1 MSNANFSRPQ
11 CHANAGRTVRNIIAQ
26 MRMKLV
32 TTKMLEFILGNVIVF
47 VISFPSF
54 DSNNEES
61 VLVEG
66 ENAICI
72 RYLNRACFHFRL
84 ITDSII
90 DCTIPPIIYQIK
102 LNQFLPLN
110 LCYLL

>member
-1 MSNANFSRPQ
+1 
-11 CHANAGRTVRNIIAQ
+11 

-90 DCTIPPIIYQIK
+90 TNCIISPIIYQIK
-102 LNQFLPLN
+102 SITLPI
-110 LCYLL
+110 